1 MTNHSGFTMIELL
14 ITISV
19 AGILLALSIPSFRE
33 MTLNNQRAARTNELV
48 RDLVFARSQ
57 AVALQRSVVICRSA
71 SPEAPSCGNGNGNG
85 WEAGWAVFVDSG
97 ATPNGTYDS
106 GETLLRR
113 HETMLSSDQLA
124 KADAQRFT
132 IRGNQNVAVRVRF
145 TASGTTA
152 DIGTLIACDSRN
164 DFTKARAVSISISGR
179 AQSFDTYQKQGA
191 GSRDPRLSSSVT
203 TCQR

>member
-19 AGILLALSIPSFRE
+19 AGVLLALSIPSFRE
-33 MTLNNQRAARTNELV
+33 ISLNNQRAARANELV
-48 RDLVFARSQ
+48 RDLVYARSQ
-57 AVALQRSVVICRSA
+57 AVGLQRPVVICRTA
-71 SPEAPSCGNGNGNG
+71 SPEAPTCGSGSG
-85 WEAGWAVFVDSG
+85 WEEGWAVFVDSG
-97 ATPNGTYDS
+97 ATPNGAYDA

-113 HETMLSSDQLA
+113 HETLLAPDQISKPA
-124 KADAQRFT
+124 AQRFT
-132 IRGNQNVAVRVRF
+132 LRGNQNVAVRVNF

-152 DIGTLIACDSRN
+152 NIGTLVACDSRN
-164 DFTKARAVSISISGR
+164 DFTKARAISISISGR

-191 GSRDPRLSSSVT
+191 GSRDPRLASSVT